1 MELNNIEKD
10 TYKIKTFQDIP
21 IKVLDLVTDC
31 AAGICYCQ
39 KAWDAQFGTY
49 DLSKVKEYK
58 PKTKLPQ
65 IIKEILEESGYR
77 ESYNW
82 QYDKKFTSDGIV
94 FEVMKYD
101 IETFEY
107 CFVKMDSK
115 EIKITK
121 KCLREWW
128 EGRDDLSR

>member
-1 MELNNIEKD
+1 MSNIETD

-21 IKVLDLVTDC
+21 TKVLDLVTDC

-39 KAWDAQFGTY
+39 KLSDAQHGTY
-49 DLSKVKEYK
+49 DLSKVKAYK

-77 ESYNW
+77 KSYEW
-82 QYDKKFTSDGIV
+82 QNEKEFISDGIE
-94 FEVMKYD
+94 FRIIKYD
-101 IETFEY
+101 IDTFEY
-107 CFVKMDSK
+107 CFVLMDGE

-128 EGRDDLSR
+128 EGRDIK